1 MPLYLLIVIIIY
13 PRKDNLM
20 IEETK
25 VFNLNFIQII
35 YIILS
40 FFLFYYY
47 YNLIVQFMIDPI

>member
-40 FFLFYYY
+40 FLLFYYF
-47 YNLIVQFMIDPI
+47 YNLIVQFMIYPI